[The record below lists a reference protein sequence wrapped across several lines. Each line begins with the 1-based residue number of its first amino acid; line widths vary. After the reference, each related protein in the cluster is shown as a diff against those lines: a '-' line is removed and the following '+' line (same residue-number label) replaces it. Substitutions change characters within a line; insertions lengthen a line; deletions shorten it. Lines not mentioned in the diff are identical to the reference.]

1 MTMKKLSIKYNQRSV
16 KCVWSNCSICFLGD
30 TAIHRFLMS
39 ILISIILVKDSLNK
53 FTTIPSSSRKHF
65 TINILVDYPSR
76 ASVWCDGMSVITMAT
91 DLPHEMEA
99 KSASKSIPT
108 LEINWHRRRRS
119 WRKAREKPHDQ
130 YGKSSSISKAIAVL
144 LHVLLL
150 CIALKFWG
158 KSVISEKI

>member
-1 MTMKKLSIKYNQRSV
+1 MTMKNSTKYNQRSV

-65 TINILVDYPSR
+65 SINILVDYPSR

-99 KSASKSIPT
+99 KSASKSIRT
-108 LEINWHRRRRS
+108 LEINRPYSYSQYWTGTS
-119 WRKAREKPHDQ
+119 LQWRLMRGNFFKCK
-130 YGKSSSISKAIAVL
+130 
-144 LHVLLL
+144 
-150 CIALKFWG
+150 
-158 KSVISEKI
+158 